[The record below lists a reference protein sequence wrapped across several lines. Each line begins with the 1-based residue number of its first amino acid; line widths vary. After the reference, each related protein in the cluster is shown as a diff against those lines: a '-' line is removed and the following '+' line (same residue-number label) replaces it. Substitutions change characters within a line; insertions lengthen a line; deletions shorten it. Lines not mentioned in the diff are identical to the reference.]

1 VTPRR
6 IDTHHH
12 AIPQAYGA
20 WLRSHGVDAGG
31 LLIPEWSP
39 ALSLELMDS
48 VGVETAVLSV
58 STPGVNLGDAADART
73 WARRV
78 NVDLA
83 QVVRD
88 FPWRFGFFATL
99 TLPDV
104 DGSLDELAYAFDVLH
119 ADGVILLANH
129 RGTYLG
135 APEFDPLFDELN
147 RRRAVVFVHPAQLP
161 ANPVPGI
168 PPFVA
173 DFLLDTT
180 RAAIQL
186 GASGTLDRCPDLK
199 IILSHAG
206 GFVPYAAYRIAMF
219 ASPRRDPTD
228 GLAQLKRF
236 YFDIALSGSPT
247 ALPSLLTLAAPDH
260 VLFGSDFP
268 HAPAATVRGFSSLYA
283 AHPLADAQRRSIDRT
298 AAQALFPRLDRGL
311 M

>member
-1 VTPRR
+1 MVGMRR

-12 AIPQAYGA
+12 AVPHAYA
-20 WLRSHGVDAGG
+20 EWLRSRAADAGG
-31 LLIPEWSP
+31 LPIPAWSP
-39 ALSLELMDS
+39 ALSLDIMDA

-58 STPGVNLGDAADART
+58 STPGVHLGNDAEARG

-78 NVDLA
+78 NDALA
-83 QVVRD
+83 AVVRD
-88 FPWRFGFFATL
+88 VPGRFGFFATL
-99 TLPDV
+99 PLPDV
-104 DGSLDELAYAFDVLH
+104 DGALEELTYAFDVLR

-135 APEFDPLFDELN
+135 APEFDAIFDELN

-161 ANPVPGI
+161 AADIAPGL

-206 GFVPYAAYRIAMF
+206 GFVPYAAYRIAPF
-219 ASPRRDPTD
+219 ASPRRDPAD

-247 ALPSLLTLAAPDH
+247 ALPSLLSFAAPDH

-268 HAPAATVRGFSSLYA
+268 HAPAAAVRGFSGMYA
-283 AHPLADAQRRSIDRT
+283 RYSLADAQRRSIDRG
-298 AAQALFPRLDRGL
+298 AAEMLFPRLAR
-311 M
+311 